1 MPKKLNYFQ
10 NIAKEINDVYQASR
24 RTQEMSNTSGPGTDS
39 AATALRKKQ
48 TKQEG
53 QLWGALL
60 QGRRYD
66 NKTGKQIKPKKAK

>member
-1 MPKKLNYFQ
+1 MPKKSNYFQ

-24 RTQEMSNTSGPGTDS
+24 RTQEMSNKSGPGTDS
-39 AATALRKKQ
+39 AATALRGKQ

-53 QLWGALL
+53 QLWGAVL

-66 NKTGKQIKPKKAK
+66 NKTGKQIKAKKK

>member
-1 MPKKLNYFQ
+1 MAKKLNYFE
-10 NIAKEINDVYQASR
+10 NIAKEINDVYQANR

-39 AATALRKKQ
+39 AATALRAKQ

-53 QLWGALL
+53 QLFGAIL

-66 NKTGKQIKPKKAK
+66 NKTGKQVQAKKK